1 MWNRRPSSPLPPSPQ
16 SLHKSCLIGRK
27 PTTCESQLWKS
38 KKVKLLFSCWHSA
51 HLAGPPLK
59 PVHGKVASRRP
70 PPSTTTPPPGPPR
83 LALTPSPLH
92 VDQDQ
97 RQDLQQLVLYRSLS
111 HPACWLFMREWFE
124 NSPPPSWWQQKTT
137 ICQYLKWSDH
147 CPATMKHCF
156 WAGSHHPPISLVVW
170 PCCLKPVTTKIQ
182 PASQDMYNSVKM
194 KSCPKN
200 SNKPNLYE
208 SNPRPVNGPPNLRGF
223 IGLCTIRPKLKIYFV
238 VNAN

>member
-1 MWNRRPSSPLPPSPQ
+1 MARWPQGALHLP
-16 SLHKSCLIGRK
+16 
-27 PTTCESQLWKS
+27 
-38 KKVKLLFSCWHSA
+38 
-51 HLAGPPLK
+51 
-59 PVHGKVASRRP
+59 
-70 PPSTTTPPPGPPR
+70 
-83 LALTPSPLH
+83 
-92 VDQDQ
+92 
-97 RQDLQQLVLYRSLS
+97 QQLLHQVRRCLSLLQARSMLIKINDKIYSSLS
-111 HPACWLFMREWFE
+111 SIEALPIQPAGSSWESDLN

-170 PCCLKPVTTKIQ
+170 PCCLKPVTTKTQ
-182 PASQDMYNSVKM
+182 SASQDMYNSVKM